1 MDRILKSPWWLGS
14 RESACNAGA
23 QFCLTLCNPMDC
35 SMPGFPAPHRSL
47 LEFAQV
53 HVHCIGDVIPPSHP
67 LSPSSPAFS
76 LSQDQ
81 GLF

>member
-1 MDRILKSPWWLGS
+1 MDRMLKSPWWLGS
-14 RESACNAGA
+14 RESACIAGA

-81 GLF
+81 GHF